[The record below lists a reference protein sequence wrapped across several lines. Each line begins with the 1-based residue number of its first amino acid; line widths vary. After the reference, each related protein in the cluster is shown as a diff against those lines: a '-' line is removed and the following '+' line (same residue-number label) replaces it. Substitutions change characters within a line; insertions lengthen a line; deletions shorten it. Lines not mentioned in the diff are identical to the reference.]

1 MEEKKIN
8 YEVRSSVVDFE
19 TRNDQEEPMV
29 SGYFVRFDDE
39 FKFAPDMSERIDPHA
54 FDETL
59 GNDIKALYDHDTSKV
74 LGRTGNGTL
83 TLRVDDK
90 GVWGDLLINPK
101 DSEAMSIYSKIKRQ
115 DVSGASFGFTILD
128 QEPITRSDGGTQWV
142 VKKVDLVETSITAFP
157 AYSAT
162 HIVATRTKQVDD
174 IKAEKQK
181 AWKENLLK
189 KLKGEKDGTQSVDD

>member
-8 YEVRSSVVDFE
+8 YEVRSSTADFE
-19 TRNDQEEPMV
+19 TRNDQEQPMV
-29 SGYFVRFDDE
+29 SGYFIRFDDE
-39 FKFAPDMSERIDPHA
+39 YNFSPDMSEKIDPHA

-59 GNDIKALYDHDTSKV
+59 GNDIKALYDHDTAKV

-90 GVWGDLLINPK
+90 GVWGDLLINPN

-115 DVSGASFGFTILD
+115 DVSGASFGFNILD
-128 QEPITRSDGGTQWV
+128 QEPITRKDGGTQWL
-142 VKKVDLVETSITAFP
+142 VKKVDLIETTITAFP

-162 HIVATRTKQVDD
+162 HIIATRTKQVED
-174 IKAEKQK
+174 IKAEKAD
-181 AWKENLLK
+181 AWKQNLLK
-189 KLKGEKDGTQSVDD
+189 KLRGEK

>member
-1 MEEKKIN
+1 MEDKKLN
-8 YEVRSSVVDFE
+8 YEVRSSTVDFQ
-19 TRNDQEEPMV
+19 TRNDQEQPMV

-39 FKFAPDMSERIDPHA
+39 YCFSPDMSERIDPHA

-90 GVWGDLLINPK
+90 GVWGDLLINPN
-101 DSEAMSIYSKIKRQ
+101 DSEAMSIYSKIVRQ
-115 DVSGASFGFTILD
+115 DVSGASFGFQILD
-128 QEPITRSDGGTQWV
+128 QEPITRSDGGTQWL
-142 VKKVDLVETSITAFP
+142 VKKVDLIETTITAFP

-162 HIVATRTKQVDD
+162 HISATRTKQVED
-174 IKAEKQK
+174 IKAEKEN
-181 AWKENLLK
+181 AWKENLIK
-189 KLKGEKDGTQSVDD
+189 KLKGEN